1 MNNRLVIVKINRPGE
16 RLDKA
21 LAEALQELSRS
32 QSQQLIKA
40 GKVTI
45 DGLPVKGSQR
55 LNQEVEIHISIPEV
69 AATDILPEDIPL
81 DIRHEDQDLLLINK
95 ASGMVVHPAPG
106 HSSGT
111 LVNAV
116 LGYCPDLSG
125 VGGEH
130 RPGIVHRLDKETSGL
145 IIVAKNDRALR
156 QLQDQF
162 KAKVVKKRYLAL
174 VEGGFKKEG
183 VTIDAPIGRHLT
195 NRKKMAVIPSVLS
208 ARSRPAITEVQLIE
222 YYRGYSLLECRPIT
236 GRTHQIRVH
245 LAFLNNPIVGDSVYG
260 RSRQRLKIDRI
271 FLHAAGITF
280 QHPRDGLQM
289 SFWVDLPDELSK
301 VLDHLSSKIL

>member
-1 MNNRLVIVKINRPGE
+1 MNNRLIIVKINRPGE

-21 LAEALQELSRS
+21 LAESLQELSRS
-32 QSQQLIKA
+32 QSQRLIKA

-45 DGLPVKGSQR
+45 DGIPVKGSQR
-55 LNQEVEIHISIPEV
+55 LNQEVEIVIHIPEV
-69 AATDILPEDIPL
+69 EAADILPEEIPL
-81 DIRHEDQDLLLINK
+81 DVRYEDQDLLLVNK

-125 VGGEH
+125 VGGEY

-145 IIVAKNDRALR
+145 IIVAKNDQALR
-156 QLQDQF
+156 SLQKQF
-162 KAKVVKKRYLAL
+162 KAKLVNKRYLAL
-174 VEGGFKKEG
+174 VEGRFKNEE
-183 VTIDAPIGRHLT
+183 VIIDAPIGRHLT
-195 NRKKMAVIPSVLS
+195 NRKKMAVIPAGLS
-208 ARSRPAITEVQLIE
+208 ARSRTARTEVHLIE
-222 YYRGYSLLECRPIT
+222 GYQGYSLLECRPIT

-245 LAFLNNPIVGDSVYG
+245 LAYINNPVVGDSVYG
-260 RSRQRLKIDRI
+260 RSKQRLKIDRL

-280 QHPRDGLQM
+280 QHPKDGREM
-289 SFWVDLPDELSK
+289 SFWVDLPDELSE
-301 VLDHLSSKIL
+301 VLDHLSSGTS